1 MLMLSKDR
9 VIIYGYA
16 KTGWIV
22 ILVLLLLALFPLVFL
37 PAAGAPAEIEVRLDL
52 TNSYR
57 VDNLNWNI
65 AGDQYGNNPD
75 ILSELTWTDLKIYQ
89 LKAGAEVFIN
99 NFSLQGSLAFG
110 WILKGDNQDS
120 DYSGDNRTGEYSR
133 SNNSTDGD
141 NVLDASVGLGYRFIS
156 WSGRIGITPL
166 AGLSY
171 HKQNLR
177 ITDGYQTIPATGSFP
192 GLNSTYQ
199 ARWMGP
205 WIGVDLSLTL
215 GDKLTFFGSFAYHRA
230 DYYAQADW
238 NLRTDFA
245 HPISYTHE
253 ANAAGFVL
261 SAELEYLLAGSWS
274 LKVGLDYQRWY
285 TGAGIDKTYWAAG
298 VISVTRLNE
307 VNWNSLAVSLGTAF
321 NF

>member
-1 MLMLSKDR
+1 MLMLSTDR
-9 VIIYGYA
+9 VGRYGYA
-16 KTGWIV
+16 KTGRIV
-22 ILVLLLLALFPLVFL
+22 ILLLLLLAVLPLVFL
-37 PAAGAPAEIEVRLDL
+37 PAEETSSEIEVRLDL

-57 VDNLNWNI
+57 IDNLNWNI
-65 AGDQYGNNPD
+65 AGDIYGDNPN
-75 ILSELTWTDLKIYQ
+75 ILSELTWTDLEIYQ

-99 NFSLQGSLAFG
+99 NCSLQGSLAFG
-110 WILKGDNQDS
+110 WISKGNNQDS
-120 DYSGDNRTGEYSR
+120 DYTGDDRTGEYSR

-141 NVLDASVGLGYRFIS
+141 NVLDTSVGLGYRFIL

-192 GLNSTYQ
+192 DLDSTYQ

-205 WIGVDLSLTL
+205 WLGLDLLIAIGRRLSFSTSL
-215 GDKLTFFGSFAYHRA
+215 AYHRA

-238 NLRTDFA
+238 NLITIFA

-253 ANAAGFVL
+253 ANAAGLVL
-261 SAELEYLLAGSWS
+261 SVELEYFLTGFWS
-274 LKVGLDYQRWY
+274 IKAGLDYQRWY
-285 TGAGIDKTYWAAG
+285 TGAGIDRTFLDSG
-298 VISVTRLNE
+298 LTVVTRLNE
-307 VNWNSLAVSLGTAF
+307 VNWNSLALSAGVSL

>member
-9 VIIYGYA
+9 AVNYGHA
-16 KTGWIV
+16 KTGRIV
-22 ILVLLLLALFPLVFL
+22 ILVLLLLAVFPLVFL
-37 PAAGAPAEIEVRLDL
+37 PAEETSTEIEVRLDL

-65 AGDQYGNNPD
+65 AGDLYGNNPN

-99 NFSLQGSLAFG
+99 NLSLQGSLAFG

-120 DYSGDNRTGEYSR
+120 DYNWDNRTGEYSR
-133 SNNSTDGD
+133 SNNNTDGD
-141 NVLDASVGLGYRFIS
+141 NVVDASVGLGYRFIL

-177 ITDGYQTIPATGSFP
+177 ITDGYQTIPPTGPFP
-192 GLNSTYQ
+192 DVDSTYQ

-205 WIGVDLSLTL
+205 WLGVDLSLTL
-215 GDKLTFFGSFAYHRA
+215 GERLSLSTSFAYHRA

-238 NLRTDFA
+238 NLKANFA

-253 ANAAGFVL
+253 ANAVGFVL
-261 SAELEYLLAGSWS
+261 SAELEYFLTGSWS
-274 LKVGLDYQRWY
+274 LKAGLDYQRWY
-285 TGAGIDKTYWAAG
+285 TGAGIDRTFMASG
-298 VISVTRLNE
+298 LTGVTRLNQ
-307 VNWNSLAVSLGTAF
+307 VNWNSLALSAGVSL